1 MREPNSPRPF
11 SAGPS
16 NDMSGSLGFFIL
28 NQFSCLVEFHFH
40 FIWIILSFRKYADFK
55 SKKKKVLCHL
65 RNNTII
71 WFALEKLAENII
83 EFSSIQISS
92 QMVTQSLELTT
103 SPWSR
108 NISNLK

>member
-55 SKKKKVLCHL
+55 SKKKKVLFHL

-71 WFALEKLAENII
+71 WFALGEIG
-83 EFSSIQISS
+83 
-92 QMVTQSLELTT
+92 
-103 SPWSR
+103 
-108 NISNLK
+108 

>member
-40 FIWIILSFRKYADFK
+40 LF
-55 SKKKKVLCHL
+55 
-65 RNNTII
+65 
-71 WFALEKLAENII
+71 
-83 EFSSIQISS
+83 
-92 QMVTQSLELTT
+92 ELF
-103 SPWSR
+103 
-108 NISNLK
+108 